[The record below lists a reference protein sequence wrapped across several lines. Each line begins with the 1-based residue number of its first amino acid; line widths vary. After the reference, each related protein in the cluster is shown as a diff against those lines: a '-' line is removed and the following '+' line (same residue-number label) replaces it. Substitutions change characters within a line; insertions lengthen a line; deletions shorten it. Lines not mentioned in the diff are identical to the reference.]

1 MSVSHLA
8 PAGAS
13 IAPEPPPRDYSMSQ
27 MGQMQRGREEQTDE
41 GTNHLGST
49 VGLSSIGQASDPR
62 IRERIE
68 ACRLGMVKL
77 ETLRNKH
84 IKLMEVGENLSCY
97 IIKVSS

>member
-13 IAPEPPPRDYSMSQ
+13 IAPEPPPRDYSMS
-27 MGQMQRGREEQTDE
+27 QMQRGREEQTDE

-84 IKLMEVGENLSCY
+84 IKLMEVGEKLS
-97 IIKVSS
+97 